1 MQNTYT
7 ILPLP
12 ERAGKYI
19 ANWCYL
25 MKKYIVLLILAVV
38 LFSAAGSVG
47 CERSNDPGI
56 IVDVLTPPPT
66 LAVSD
71 VPTPVAE
78 PTGTPEPVVTP
89 EITPEP
95 SPSPMVP
102 DYSAFDDCAFVGNS
116 VFEGL
121 RLYGVIKEGAFFTR
135 VGLNVNTVFTLP
147 ASSGTGVPV
156 IDELYNGTY
165 AKVLLLFG
173 ENELGWP
180 SYSGFINQYEKI
192 VDAVWARQPNC
203 EIYIVGI
210 PPITAKKSSQG
221 GSEIT
226 NENIQRFNAM
236 LLDLATRRSCRYVTV
251 PESMINYDG
260 SLIDEASN
268 DGIHL
273 TVEYS
278 KKWADHICLT
288 VMGAFD

>member
-1 MQNTYT
+1 
-7 ILPLP
+7 
-12 ERAGKYI
+12 
-19 ANWCYL
+19 
-25 MKKYIVLLILAVV
+25 MKKYLAFLILAIV
-38 LFSAAGSVG
+38 LFSAVGLAGCG
-47 CERSNDPGI
+47 GDEPGV
-56 IVDVLTPPPT
+56 IVDVPLPSPT

-71 VPTPVAE
+71 VPTPVVL
-78 PTGTPEPVVTP
+78 PTNTPEPSATP
-89 EITPEP
+89 EVTPEP
-95 SPSPMVP
+95 SPSAMVP
-102 DYSAFDDCAFVGNS
+102 DYSVFSDCAFIGNS

-121 RLYGVIKEGAFFTR
+121 WVYGVIKEGSFFTR
-135 VGLNVNTVFTLP
+135 VGLNVNTVFTLS

-165 AKVLLLFG
+165 SKVLLLFG

-180 SYSGFINQYEKI
+180 SYSGFIDQYEKV

-221 GSEIT
+221 GSAVT

-236 LLDLATRRSCRYVTV
+236 LVDLAQRRSCRYVTV

-273 TVEYS
+273 NIEYS
-278 KKWADHICLT
+278 RKWADHICLT
-288 VMGAFD
+288 VMGAFDKTVVYYQGDNTTGD